1 MEGHDPTVAD
11 VDDPGVE
18 TGSDENS
25 GSLAGKLFEEWFA
38 GFVAAVLG
46 PLRFEHRPFNLVR
59 LALKLLHSV
68 PDLLIG
74 EIGFRNFH

>member
-1 MEGHDPTVAD
+1 M
-11 VDDPGVE
+11 
-18 TGSDENS
+18 
-25 GSLAGKLFEEWFA
+25 FEEWFA

-46 PLRFEHRPFNLVR
+46 PLCFEHRPFNLVR
-59 LALKLLHSV
+59 LAPELLHGV